1 MSACEAPAE
10 DKFGYSLGDE
20 RLDIGSWD
28 ANDRSR
34 SGCPSHAPRDFEE
47 QPAAERDAERPED
60 EGTSVEGH

>member
-1 MSACEAPAE
+1 MSGCEAPAE
-10 DKFGYSLGDE
+10 DNLARALGDE
-20 RLDIGSWD
+20 RLDIGGWD

-34 SGCPSHAPRDFEE
+34 FGSSSHAPRDFEE